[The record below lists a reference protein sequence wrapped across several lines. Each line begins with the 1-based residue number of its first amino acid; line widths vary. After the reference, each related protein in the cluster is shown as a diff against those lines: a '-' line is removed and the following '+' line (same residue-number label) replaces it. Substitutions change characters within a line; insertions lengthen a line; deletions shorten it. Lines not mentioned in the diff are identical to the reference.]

1 MNKFIQI
8 SSYTHSRV
16 TCSYP
21 ILHSHTVTVKP
32 VLTEYYKPFMN
43 LYKDTFLL
51 NEDESFVFS
60 RFFSKLR

>member
-1 MNKFIQI
+1 
-8 SSYTHSRV
+8 
-16 TCSYP
+16 
-21 ILHSHTVTVKP
+21 
-32 VLTEYYKPFMN
+32 MN